1 VREELA
7 VDLGGKAVDLR
18 PGVEKYVQRD
28 SINGD
33 GDAGSG
39 VGFVES
45 LGENIDS
52 SV

>member
-7 VDLGGKAVDLR
+7 VDLRGKAVDLR
-18 PGVEKYVQRD
+18 PGVEKHVQGD
-28 SINGD
+28 TINGD

-45 LGENIDS
+45 LRENIDS
-52 SV
+52 RV

>member
-1 VREELA
+1 VWEELVVDLRGEA
-7 VDLGGKAVDLR
+7 VDLS
-18 PGVEKYVQRD
+18 PGVKKDIQGNT
-28 SINGD
+28 INGD

-45 LGENIDS
+45 LRESIDS